1 MWLSYSSFL
10 LLCRY
15 QRANAVRFQSNS
27 ACLGLCMLNH
37 YCAITRLDY
46 DEFRLC
52 LDSEQLP
59 LGQAGAAML
68 TPLLALLLPLL
79 RLPLLLN

>member
-1 MWLSYSSFL
+1 
-10 LLCRY
+10 
-15 QRANAVRFQSNS
+15 
-27 ACLGLCMLNH
+27 MLNH

-59 LGQAGAAML
+59 LGHAGGAAT
-68 TPLLALLLPLL
+68 TPVLSLLL
-79 RLPLLLN
+79 LLLLLLLLQRDELN

>member
-1 MWLSYSSFL
+1 
-10 LLCRY
+10 
-15 QRANAVRFQSNS
+15 
-27 ACLGLCMLNH
+27 MLNH

-59 LGQAGAAML
+59 LGQAGAAVLL
-68 TPLLALLLPLL
+68 TSLLALLLPL
-79 RLPLLLN
+79 PLLLLLLQRVELN